1 MMNGSFV
8 GNGIGSTEVL
18 HLAGMLNGMWR
29 VTVGTLMILL
39 APAWQ
44 AGAQT
49 ASGRVPVL
57 AELFTSEG
65 CSSCPPADRIL
76 ELLGREPPVEGVD
89 VIIMSEHVT
98 YWDHQGWRD
107 PFGSSTF
114 TARQQMYGDRFKLES
129 VFTPQLVIDGAAQIV
144 GTDVAGLK
152 LALANAA
159 AKPKP
164 RLTVAVRHDGTD
176 GLVAMASGPGM
187 AADAGAELVWAVTED
202 DLEVEV
208 KRGENARRTLRHA
221 GVVRWFRTSKIGD
234 SAGATIKIP
243 LRAEWKPD
251 RLRVVAFVQSLR
263 TREVLSVASVSVPT
277 PRSPDKPR

>member
-1 MMNGSFV
+1 
-8 GNGIGSTEVL
+8 
-18 HLAGMLNGMWR
+18 MLDRMCR
-29 VTVGTLMILL
+29 VTIVIVMMLL

-49 ASGRVPVL
+49 GSGRVPVL

-65 CSSCPPADRIL
+65 CSSCPPADRML
-76 ELLGREPPVEGVD
+76 ELLGREPPVDGVD

-114 TARQQMYGDRFKLES
+114 TARQQMYGALFKLQS

-164 RLTVAVRHDGTD
+164 RLTVTIRDDGTD
-176 GLVAMASGPGM
+176 GLVAMASGPGLE
-187 AADAGAELVWAVTED
+187 AAGAELLWAVTED
-202 DLEVEV
+202 DLVVEV

-221 GVVRWFRTSKIGD
+221 GVVRWFSSSKIGD

-243 LRAEWKPD
+243 LRDAWKRD
-251 RLRVVAFVQSLR
+251 RLHVVAFVQSVR
-263 TREVLSVASVSVPT
+263 TRDVLSVASVSVPA
-277 PRSPDKPR
+277 PRSPDMPR

>member
-1 MMNGSFV
+1 
-8 GNGIGSTEVL
+8 
-18 HLAGMLNGMWR
+18 MLDAMRRR
-29 VTVGTLMILL
+29 VTVAILVMLL

-44 AGAQT
+44 AAAQP

-76 ELLGREPPVEGVD
+76 ELLGREPPIDGVE

-107 PFGSSTF
+107 PFGSATF
-114 TARQQMYGDRFKLES
+114 TARQQMYGTLFKLES

-144 GTDVAGLK
+144 GSDVAGLK
-152 LALANAA
+152 LALAKAA

-164 RLTVAVRHDGTD
+164 GLTVALRSDGSDSLSAT
-176 GLVAMASGPGM
+176 ASGPGLD
-187 AADAGAELVWAVTED
+187 AAGAELIWAVTED
-202 DLEVEV
+202 DLVVEV

-221 GVVRWFRTSKIGD
+221 GVVRWIRAGKIGD
-234 SAGATIKIP
+234 GATIKIP
-243 LRAEWKPD
+243 LRAEWKRD
-251 RLRVVAFVQSLR
+251 HLRVVAFVQSASSR
-263 TREVLSVASVSVPT
+263 QVLSVASASFPAAQ
-277 PRSPDKPR
+277 SPDKPR